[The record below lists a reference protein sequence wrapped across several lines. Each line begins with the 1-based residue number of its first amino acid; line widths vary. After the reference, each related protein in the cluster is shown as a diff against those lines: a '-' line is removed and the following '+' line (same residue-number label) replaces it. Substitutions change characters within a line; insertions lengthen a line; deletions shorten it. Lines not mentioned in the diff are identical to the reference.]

1 MAVSCH
7 PLHLPRV
14 PIPPRLLVIGGLCEI
29 VRCVHVYFEFGG
41 LGVAYFE
48 VGVEVPILIELV
60 MTPERLLMELEVA
73 IDIVGLRGQVV
84 LGVFREVAPLRAQ
97 RLLLIP
103 LAPQLTLRHNEVLFA
118 RHFYPLYRLICHC
131 D

>member
-1 MAVSCH
+1 M
-7 PLHLPRV
+7 
-14 PIPPRLLVIGGLCEI
+14 
-29 VRCVHVYFEFGG
+29 
-41 LGVAYFE
+41 
-48 VGVEVPILIELV
+48 GVEVPVLIELV

-103 LAPQLTLRHNEVLFA
+103 LAPQLTLRHNEILFA